1 MTTSKPHDQMNL
13 ATLIHN
19 FSLFLSVQKQR
30 SKHTVSNYVRDVEQF
45 FSILSIDSPLLI
57 NKQHIHSYLN
67 VHYKNNMN
75 HRSIHRKMSALDQF
89 WRYLIQENIVTNNP
103 WESIRRPKISQ
114 HLPNYLEEHAML
126 ELLNNYPHSS
136 PIEVRNKAILELLF
150 SSGIRVN
157 ELIQLRLH
165 DIDLVGHEC
174 RVMGKGDKERIVLFG
189 SRVQMSIQYYL
200 DNARMQWGSI
210 DKTLFIS
217 ATGHALTARTIQRIV
232 KNANRYHSSSVEIT
246 PHSCRHTCAS
256 ILISNGAGIR
266 DIQELLGHSSI
277 TTTERYSHLPTK
289 KLTQHYLDI
298 MNQ

>member
-1 MTTSKPHDQMNL
+1 MNL

-19 FSLFLSVQKQR
+19 FSLFLSIQKQR
-30 SKHTVSNYVRDVEQF
+30 SKHTVSNYARDVAQF
-45 FSILSIDSPLLI
+45 FSMLTIDSPTLI
-57 NKQHIHSYLN
+57 TEHHIHTYLN
-67 VHYKNNMN
+67 AHHKNNMT

-89 WRYLIQENIVTNNP
+89 WRYLIQENIVENNP
-103 WESIRRPKISQ
+103 WDAIRRPKLNQ

-136 PIEVRNKAILELLF
+136 PIELRNKAILELLF

-157 ELIQLRLH
+157 ELIQLRLD
-165 DIDLVGHEC
+165 DIDLVAQEC
-174 RVMGKGDKERIVLFG
+174 RVMGKGDKERVVLFG
-189 SRVQMSIQYYL
+189 SRAQISIQNYL
-200 DNARMQWGSI
+200 GNARMQWGPI
-210 DKTLFIS
+210 DNTVFIS
-217 ATGHALTARTIQRIV
+217 SRGQAITARTIQRMV
-232 KNANRYHSSSVEIT
+232 KAANRYHSSSVDIT

-256 ILISNGAGIR
+256 MLISNGAGIR

-277 TTTERYSHLPTK
+277 ATTERYSHLPTK